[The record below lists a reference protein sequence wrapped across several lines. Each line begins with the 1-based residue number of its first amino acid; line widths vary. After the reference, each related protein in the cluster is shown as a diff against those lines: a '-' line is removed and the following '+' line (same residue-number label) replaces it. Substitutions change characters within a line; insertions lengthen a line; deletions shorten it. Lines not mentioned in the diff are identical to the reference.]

1 MASKTLTEEYFSLTY
16 DDCRKKFLEA
26 AEAAEPEKLEHHLI
40 CQVDGVDY
48 FMDTA
53 FFRGK
58 IEGRLLVH
66 SSGTHGVEGYTGS
79 AIQTKLLREWKNGAG
94 YQDGPSILFVHAINP
109 YGMAWYRRFNEQ
121 NVDLNRNYLTEE
133 QWKMV
138 KARDANAGGY
148 ETFRHL
154 LSPPRAPT
162 CCHRLMFKP
171 KVYGAVICNG
181 FTAIKRAFVT
191 GQYHH
196 PEGIYY
202 GGAGEQPSVTTLRKV
217 LRSYS
222 GDGTLKQAVFIDV
235 HSGLGPEGVDTM
247 MTSNSFDAERAAKV
261 FPKTR
266 VQNDAA
272 SKSGP
277 SEGYNL
283 ALGIIRP
290 REELAGIET
299 IAVAQ
304 EFGTVKPL
312 EVGKAI
318 ILENA
323 AYHYC
328 RGSKDH
334 EELRLAV
341 RDAFYPQKLS
351 YKKSVL
357 EKGEKAFQNALSY
370 LTKNEDPQTLKEEP
384 VHQDIP
390 ESTSPN

>member
-1 MASKTLTEEYFSLTY
+1 MPSTKGVEYFSLTY
-16 DDCRKKFLEA
+16 EECRKKFLEA
-26 AEAAEPEKLEHHLI
+26 AEAAGAERIEHHLI
-40 CQVDGVDY
+40 CQADGVDY

-53 FFRGK
+53 FFPGK

-79 AIQTKLLREWKNGAG
+79 AIQTKLLREWSKGVG

-121 NVDLNRNYLTEE
+121 NVDLNRNYLTVE

-138 KARDANAGGY
+138 KARDPNAGGY

-162 CCHRLMFKP
+162 CCDSCMFKLR
-171 KVYGAVICNG
+171 VYGAVVRNG

-202 GGAGEQPSVTTLRKV
+202 GGDGEQPSVATLRKV

-222 GDGTLKQAVFIDV
+222 GNGKLKQAVFIDV

-266 VQNDAA
+266 IQNDAA

-328 RGSKDH
+328 RGSKAH
-334 EELRLAV
+334 EKYRIAV

-351 YKKSVL
+351 YKTSVL
-357 EKGEKAFQNALSY
+357 EKGDKAFKNAISY
-370 LTKNEDPQTLKEEP
+370 LTTNNDPPTQSEEP
-384 VHQDIP
+384 VHENLP
-390 ESTSPN
+390 GSTSS